1 MQFDNQLER
10 LRTKFNQEL
19 PERLR
24 HIQGLYHERRIDADG
39 NDALRQALHRLVGV
53 AGTFKANRIS
63 EIARNLEVLCAE
75 NHDDVHIIAVLFDHL
90 EKAVAHYLTEQNKTV
105 DDDPDKVKLSRSDKT
120 VCLVEDDPLQA
131 EQMALI
137 FEEAGYHVIQHHA
150 LPTFAEF
157 LTIKKQ
163 LPSLIVMDMVFANST
178 ESGASLIRQLRDQI
192 ADFPPVIFV
201 SVLSDTLSR
210 IQAARAGANDYL
222 VKPLHAETLLATAD
236 KYLRPPRTYKILIID
251 DDEITAEYISF
262 IVMKAGM
269 EPRVLYDPLLTFDVL
284 DEFSPDLLILDIHM
298 PHCSGIELAQA
309 IRQCCCHSLMPI
321 IFLTTGTQ
329 FDQELAALN
338 SGGDEF
344 VRKSDP
350 DTHLLHKI
358 HSRLQRIDQIR
369 ELNQQLL
376 RAQKRSARLLKS
388 QSDFLTYVVHELKS
402 PLHAI
407 LGFGELLQA
416 DDSLTPEQTDMV
428 NAMVRGGQSQRAII
442 DELSEHAK
450 IAAGE
455 LKLSISPFEI
465 HALLAESIEAMTLFG
480 SKNNVT
486 IIREFEHLGPQ
497 TVSADQQRTRQ
508 VIGNLLSNAVKY
520 NKPGGTIRV
529 STQRRANGLLR
540 ISIRD
545 TGIGIDGED
554 LDYIFDAFKR
564 VDSQRPDVEGT
575 GVGLSICSR
584 LMQLM
589 GGRIGV
595 DSELN
600 QGSHFWIE
608 LPIS

>member
-24 HIQGLYHERRIDADG
+24 HIQGLYREPRIAADG
-39 NDALRQALHRLVGV
+39 NGALRQALHRLVGV

-63 EIARNLEVLCAE
+63 EIARNLEVLCSE
-75 NHDDVHIIAVLFDHL
+75 NHDDAHIIAVLFDHL

-105 DDDPDKVKLSRSDKT
+105 DDDPTKINLSRSDKT

-157 LTIKKQ
+157 LTEKKQ

-178 ESGASLIRQLRDQI
+178 ESGASLIRQLRDKI
-192 ADFPPVIFV
+192 VDFPPVVFV

-222 VKPLHAETLLATAD
+222 VKPLNAETLLATAD
-236 KYLRPPRTYKILIID
+236 KYLHPPRTYKILIVD

-269 EPRVLYDPLLTFDVL
+269 EPRVLHDPLLTFDAL
-284 DEFSPDLLILDIHM
+284 DEFGPDLLILDIHM

-329 FDQELAALN
+329 IDQELAALN

-344 VRKSDP
+344 VLKSAP

-376 RAQKRSARLLKS
+376 RAQKRSTRLLKS

-416 DDSLTPEQTDMV
+416 DGNLTPEQTDMI

-455 LKLSISPFEI
+455 LKLSISRFEI
-465 HALLAESIEAMTLFG
+465 HALLAESIAAMAMFG
-480 SKNNVT
+480 SKNHVT
-486 IIREFEHLGPQ
+486 ITREFDHLPPQ

-508 VIGNLLSNAVKY
+508 VIGNLLSNAIKY

-545 TGIGIDGED
+545 TGIGIDSED

-564 VDSQRPDVEGT
+564 LDTRRPEVEGT

-584 LMQLM
+584 LVQMM

-595 DSELN
+595 DSVLN